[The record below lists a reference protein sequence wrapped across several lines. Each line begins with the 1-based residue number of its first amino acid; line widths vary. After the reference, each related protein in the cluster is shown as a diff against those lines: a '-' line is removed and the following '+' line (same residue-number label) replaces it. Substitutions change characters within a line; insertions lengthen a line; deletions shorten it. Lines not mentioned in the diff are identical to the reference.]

1 MPMICPA
8 CGVPV
13 VPGYARCPKC
23 HKPLPQR
30 ATTSVEGGTSLEV
43 DDKPRV
49 PPAVFISVG
58 LVGIALIL
66 WLGLRHRG
74 GSEPTTIKNATGP
87 QNVAQVAPTEN
98 LAPAAPVT
106 PSTPKGPSP
115 ETVANDL
122 QTALRRQRL
131 WSSVTVRGSA
141 AEVRSG
147 SCSDPAM
154 KPAVDGAAAQ
164 FKAAGLTSL
173 RCVEQSGAVV
183 FARDL

>member
-30 ATTSVEGGTSLEV
+30 ATTSVEGGTSLV
-43 DDKPRV
+43 VGDKPRV
-49 PPAVFISVG
+49 PPAVFIGVG
-58 LVGIALIL
+58 LVGVALIL

-74 GSEPTTIKNATGP
+74 GGEPTTIQNATAP
-87 QNVAQVAPTEN
+87 QRVAQVAPTEN
-98 LAPAAPVT
+98 LAPAAPAAT
-106 PSTPKGPSP
+106 SAPKGPSP
-115 ETVANDL
+115 EAVANDL
-122 QTALRRQRL
+122 QSALRRQRL
-131 WSSVTVRGSA
+131 WSSVTVRGGSV
-141 AEVRSG
+141 EVRSG

-154 KPAVDGAAAQ
+154 KPAVDGAAPQ

-183 FARDL
+183 FTRDL